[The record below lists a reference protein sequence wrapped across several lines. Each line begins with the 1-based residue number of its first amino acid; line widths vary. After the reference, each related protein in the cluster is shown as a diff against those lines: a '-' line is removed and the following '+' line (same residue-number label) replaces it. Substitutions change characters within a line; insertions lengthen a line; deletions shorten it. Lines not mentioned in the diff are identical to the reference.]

1 MRSLL
6 IALIAAVCAMSAS
19 AEGQE
24 SAPKDMVLLT
34 VSGTIGETN
43 RGVLDAKKDSL
54 LALQKVSFPKA
65 FAFDRAMLLAL
76 EQGTVTAQPPEFDK
90 PVVFKGPLLRD
101 VLGRVQAAK
110 MKITVLAIDGYSGWL
125 MPEEVDSSDWIL
137 ALEADGVPLGIG
149 QQGPIWL
156 INTRGEGQKPSPDH
170 RGDWVWGMF
179 YMRVG
184 E

>member
-1 MRSLL
+1 MKPEGGAYRL
-6 IALIAAVCAMSAS
+6 VAS
-19 AEGQE
+19 EVVRGQLRICQQQAQARE
-24 SAPKDMVLLT
+24 LT
-34 VSGTIGETN
+34 DEC
-43 RGVLDAKKDSL
+43 REAL
-54 LALQKVSFPKA
+54 LAMVEHL
-65 FAFDRAMLLAL
+65 
-76 EQGTVTAQPPEFDK
+76 TAQPLEFDK

-125 MPEEVDSSDWIL
+125 MPEDVDSSDWIL

>member
-1 MRSLL
+1 
-6 IALIAAVCAMSAS
+6 MSAS
-19 AEGQE
+19 AEEQE

-90 PVVFKGPLLRD
+90 PVVFKGAAAA
-101 VLGRVQAAK
+101 GRPRSRPGRE
-110 MKITVLAIDGYSGWL
+110 D
-125 MPEEVDSSDWIL
+125 EDH
-137 ALEADGVPLGIG
+137 
-149 QQGPIWL
+149 GPC
-156 INTRGEGQKPSPDH
+156 H
-170 RGDWVWGMF
+170 R
-179 YMRVG
+179 RL
-184 E
+184 